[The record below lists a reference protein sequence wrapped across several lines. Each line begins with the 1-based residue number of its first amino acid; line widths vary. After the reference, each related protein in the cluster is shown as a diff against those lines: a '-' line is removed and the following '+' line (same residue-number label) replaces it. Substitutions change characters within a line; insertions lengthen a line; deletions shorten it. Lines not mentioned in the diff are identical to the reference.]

1 MERLLGPPRCC
12 GVASADGLCGE
23 GTEGG
28 KGLQA
33 EHTCR
38 ACSQPLHFI
47 NVQTQAREGL
57 GLSTSKA
64 ASAKLTLPPETQ
76 SQSRIAA

>member
-57 GLSTSKA
+57 GLSYFQSSLSKA
-64 ASAKLTLPPETQ
+64 YTPS
-76 SQSRIAA
+76 